1 MQTVTPSKQ
10 LSLMLALTQEDRLAT
25 DDCKAVFLYNITK
38 LFQYSSDLRYPS
50 SPAIISSRVLGV

>member
-10 LSLMLALTQEDRLAT
+10 LSLMLALTQEGRLAT
-25 DDCKAVFLYNITK
+25 DDCKAVFLYHIK

>member
-10 LSLMLALTQEDRLAT
+10 LSLMLALTQEGRLAT

-38 LFQYSSDLRYPS
+38 LF
-50 SPAIISSRVLGV
+50 

>member
-25 DDCKAVFLYNITK
+25 DDCKAVFLYHIK
-38 LFQYSSDLRYPS
+38 LFQYSSDLSYC
-50 SPAIISSRVLGV
+50 AL